1 MLQVIWLLRGWV
13 LLARVKSDSYW
24 GVTLLPTPPPTSTHI
39 EIQRY
44 LLSKILSSS
53 WEILKPKVGKSFPN
67 SPIYWFYPNIRVV
80 LVMYQYPIMIKTI
93 LKRYEYVSQWVI
105 KMETIPLSLFLSL
118 ILPTKVSVFI
128 SLSQSLSL
136 NLCLSV
142 SVSESPS
149 LPSFSVFQSQ
159 SLNLGLLVSLSLSLF
174 FSLSLSLS
182 LSIRIGGI
190 LMLKRIVN
198 IGMNQLYICIV
209 KNPPRAYWCQ
219 YRYQQ
224 DSASQYQYMVLVLG
238 ICKYYLYQRH

>member
-1 MLQVIWLLRGWV
+1 MHNFYSWLIG
-13 LLARVKSDSYW
+13 
-24 GVTLLPTPPPTSTHI
+24 
-39 EIQRY
+39 
-44 LLSKILSSS
+44 S
-53 WEILKPKVGKSFPN
+53 WEILKTKVGKVFPN
-67 SPIYWFYPNIRVV
+67 SPIYWFYTNIRAV
-80 LVMYQYPIMIKTI
+80 LVLHQYPILIKTI

-159 SLNLGLLVSLSLSLF
+159 SLNLGLSVSLSLSLF

-238 ICKYYLYQRH
+238 ICKYYLYQCH